1 MKLIIESKI
10 EAERKVVADMKIIA
24 TEKREQILKLRSF
37 QRSYSRQLGFLNLR
51 TDNRVPFPLV
61 DARILLRI
69 HSRPGCTAVSLSEY
83 LQLDRAA
90 VSRSVK
96 KYINSGYVIRMP
108 SEADGRS
115 YNLYITEKGRAQM
128 DLTTQLSCDIFQ
140 TRLIDKLSPED
151 AERLAELLSEADKII
166 RSIQDSPT

>member
-1 MKLIIESKI
+1 
-10 EAERKVVADMKIIA
+10 
-24 TEKREQILKLRSF
+24 
-37 QRSYSRQLGFLNLR
+37 
-51 TDNRVPFPLV
+51 
-61 DARILLRI
+61 
-69 HSRPGCTAVSLSEY
+69 
-83 LQLDRAA
+83 
-90 VSRSVK
+90 
-96 KYINSGYVIRMP
+96 MP